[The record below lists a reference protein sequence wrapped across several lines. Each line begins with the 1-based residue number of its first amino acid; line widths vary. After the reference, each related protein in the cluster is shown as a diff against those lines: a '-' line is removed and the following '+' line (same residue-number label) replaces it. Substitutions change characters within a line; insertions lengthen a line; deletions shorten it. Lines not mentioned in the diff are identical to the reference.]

1 MFITCNSLFLFKK
14 NIMEEKDVL
23 ELSTEIVE
31 GITKLAMGAETGLF
45 SNKVM
50 KSLIDHPKFEEL
62 KTIFTTHISKFKGEY
77 KTTEE
82 LKELSDFRY
91 NIVSTYQSVKK

>member
-1 MFITCNSLFLFKK
+1 
-14 NIMEEKDVL
+14 
-23 ELSTEIVE
+23 
-31 GITKLAMGAETGLF
+31 
-45 SNKVM
+45 M

-62 KTIFTTHISKFKGEY
+62 KTIFTTHITKFKGEY